1 MATKNKV
8 FTVNFRAFDTAANEP
23 KTGDSANI
31 SMFVRI
37 DSGVVS
43 GVTNAVSEVDAV
55 NMPGLYTLQATAAE
69 MNGES
74 ILFNGTSTTADV
86 IIDPVYIETEDVV
99 NGVWEDDNTAR
110 NTAGSAGKVI
120 GDTLADTDQIQQVT
134 PATLIATQVDVQA
147 LSNNTK
153 ARISVGDPIQIPD
166 TGDTIFPI
174 DFYFF
179 DSAGVGTPNDPDNN
193 EVAIQI
199 RAINAQ
205 VLKTALFDDEAGTV
219 AATASVTFSGFW
231 QLNRLGVG
239 RYQTFYKLPN
249 TETSDQWN
257 LKFQLEES
265 TVLLEYPQN
274 ISIVESLS
282 TIELDDSTAN
292 KQVIAKA
299 LKEED
304 VSSTA
309 AVSGSIYDDIITDLQ
324 SIVSKLPS
332 GTISDFGL
340 TTTTSDGITVDKA
353 LKLIASYVNGRS
365 RKDFPAA
372 GKLTYYEQDNTTILT
387 QLNVTDTEVTRDV

>member
-1 MATKNKV
+1 
-8 FTVNFRAFDTAANEP
+8 
-23 KTGDSANI
+23 
-31 SMFVRI
+31 
-37 DSGVVS
+37 
-43 GVTNAVSEVDAV
+43 
-55 NMPGLYTLQATAAE
+55 
-69 MNGES
+69 
-74 ILFNGTSTTADV
+74 
-86 IIDPVYIETEDVV
+86 
-99 NGVWEDDNTAR
+99 
-110 NTAGSAGKVI
+110 
-120 GDTLADTDQIQQVT
+120 
-134 PATLIATQVDVQA
+134 
-147 LSNNTK
+147 
-153 ARISVGDPIQIPD
+153 
-166 TGDTIFPI
+166 
-174 DFYFF
+174 
-179 DSAGVGTPNDPDNN
+179 
-193 EVAIQI
+193 
-199 RAINAQ
+199 
-205 VLKTALFDDEAGTV
+205 
-219 AATASVTFSGFW
+219 
-231 QLNRLGVG
+231 LGVG